1 MYTCENCNK
10 EFSKGLDLNS
20 KRFCCQHCRRSWIG
34 KIAAKRSKENGTFY
48 TPFRDEKARKKFN
61 YSNSKTKRAPYGTW
75 KCLHCDY
82 IAETRAKL
90 TLHKKEQHPKIF
102 GKSCWNKGLTAE
114 THPSVKRG
122 AIKLKTRYASG
133 EIVGSQ
139 KGKPHT
145 QEEKDKIRIGTIRY
159 FLTNN
164 VPFSPRVSVKGC
176 KYMDKLNEANNWNL
190 QHGMNGGEISIDGFF
205 LDGYDKE
212 LNIVFEYDEP
222 YHYINVDENILKE
235 KDIYRMNCIHEK
247 LNCRFFRYNEKL
259 DLFYEVKF

>member
-20 KRFCCQHCRRSWIG
+20 KRFCCKHCRRVWIG
-34 KIAAKRSKENGTFY
+34 KTSARHRKENGTFY
-48 TPFRDEKARKKFN
+48 TPFRDEELKKV
-61 YSNSKTKRAPYGTW
+61 KRAPHGTW
-75 KCLHCDY
+75 KCSYCDY
-82 IAETRAKL
+82 IAETRSKL
-90 TLHKKEQHPKIF
+90 RAHNHEQHSELY
-102 GKSCWNKGLTAE
+102 GKSCWNKGLTAK
-114 THPSVKRG
+114 THPS
-122 AIKLKTRYASG
+122 LKQAGNTLKARYASG

-139 KGKPHT
+139 KGRPHT
-145 QEEKDKIRIGTIRY
+145 QEEKDKIRMGTIRY

-176 KYMDKLNEANNWNL
+176 KYMDKLNETNNWNL

-222 YHYINVDENILKE
+222 FHYENVDENILKE
-235 KDIYRMNCIHEK
+235 KDIFRMNYIYEK